1 MHPSARLAI
10 LVGNRQPI
18 ERIVSME
25 LTPPRKLAFV
35 VSLLA
40 IIAGLVFF
48 LFGEDGKDVGY
59 WFTFAGGALLTLS
72 VLMKGL

>member
-1 MHPSARLAI
+1 MD
-10 LVGNRQPI
+10 
-18 ERIVSME
+18 
-25 LTPPRKLAFV
+25 LTPPRKLAFF

-40 IIAGLVFF
+40 IIVGLVFF
-48 LFGEDGKDVGY
+48 LVADDGKDVGF